1 MRDAIDAG
9 YRHIDT
15 AFLYGTEKEV
25 GNAIR
30 SKIAEG
36 VIRREDVFIVTKVTG
51 SMSDKLRSIC

>member
-36 VIRREDVFIVTKVTG
+36 VIRREDVLLLQRYHRFKFNI
-51 SMSDKLRSIC
+51 R